1 MSFVLSER
9 PWIPCERLDGRVVEL
24 STHDVLVEAHQLRAI
39 MDESPLVVAALHRH
53 LLAVIH
59 RVVDGPVSFKAWAAV
74 YRRGAF
80 DPDAVARYL
89 ERVRERLD
97 LFHPTHPFAQVRG
110 LTEVFP
116 DSRDPI
122 DQLGFE
128 RSSWGGARKLFQARE
143 GGVTPKTAP
152 AEAARLLLAHHAF
165 ATGGL
170 VRKPG
175 EPTSATAAPLVRSA
189 VVVLRGATLF
199 ETLTSNLL
207 YYAPEAGEPIAGTS
221 NDAPAWER
229 EPLPQRL
236 PLKEEPKRLPTGWL
250 DLLTWLSRR
259 IELVREDEDVVSYV
273 RAVGQGLDP
282 QSPND
287 PMVTWRL
294 DDKRGFVSIGIQPER
309 AFWRDSAALFEAG
322 RDAGRKLFRPKAVD
336 QAASLDVREI
346 AGDRAFTLEVSG
358 LSAEKSKVDCV
369 RVDRVWSRA
378 RYFDD
383 LDVREVVT
391 RALALAH
398 SAADTLRGA
407 LRVFARHALSEGDR
421 SPDGKD
427 IGGLVSSMN
436 AEPALW
442 AALGTEFEL
451 LLRSID
457 QGLDVAAAE
466 FAKSVDTHT
475 RRAFERAT
483 SVADRSPRSLKAR
496 TKGESALHR
505 GLQALAPRQPQ
516 RESHA

>member
-9 PWIPCERLDGRVVEL
+9 PWIPCERLDGSVVEL

-39 MDESPLVVAALHRH
+39 VDESPLVVAALHRH
-53 LLAVIH
+53 LLAVLH
-59 RVVDGPVSFKAWAAV
+59 RVVDGPTGFKAWAAV
-74 YRRGAF
+74 FRRGAF
-80 DPDAVARYL
+80 DSDAVAGYL

-116 DSRDPI
+116 ESRDPI

-128 RSSWGGARKLFQARE
+128 RSSWGGARKLFQALER
-143 GGVTPKTAP
+143 GIVPTTTPG
-152 AEAARLLLAHHAF
+152 EAARLLLAHHAF

-175 EPTSATAAPLVRSA
+175 EPTSATAAPLVRAA

-207 YYAPEAGEPIAGTS
+207 YYAPEDGEPIPGTS
-221 NDAPAWER
+221 SDAPAWER

-236 PLKEEPKRLPTGWL
+236 PVKEEPKRVPTGWL

-282 QSPND
+282 RSPND

-294 DDKRGFVSIGIQPER
+294 DDKRGFVSIGIQTDR
-309 AFWRDSAALFEAG
+309 AFWRDSSALFEVG
-322 RDAGRKLFRPKAVD
+322 RHPGRKVFRPKSVD
-336 QAASLDVREI
+336 QAASLDVRDV
-346 AGDRAFTLEVSG
+346 AGDRAFTIEVSG
-358 LSAEKSKVDCV
+358 LSAEKSKINCV
-369 RVDRVWSRA
+369 RMDRVWTRA

-383 LDVREVVT
+383 PDVRDVVT
-391 RALALAH
+391 TALGLAQ
-398 SAADTLRGA
+398 SAANALNGA

-442 AALGTEFEL
+442 AALGVEFDAF
-451 LLRSID
+451 LRALD
-457 QGLDVAAAE
+457 EGLDVAAAE
-466 FAKSVDTHT
+466 FANSVDTHT

-483 SVADRSPRSLKAR
+483 GVADRSPRSLKAR
-496 TKGESALHR
+496 TKGENALHR
-505 GLQALAPRQPQ
+505 GLLALAPRQPQ
-516 RESHA
+516 RETHP